1 MAYEKNKIESYQNL
15 GGINVKKSLYTNE
28 VNEFLDLRNYTLER
42 LGSITSRSGT
52 ESHLTLPV
60 SQFLV
65 KPYNSYVYQKESG
78 ASYLMFDSG
87 TTLYA
92 LGSALNG
99 VDGNLTANAT
109 TSVVIDFIS
118 ANDFLYYSPNGLRRF
133 DGTNSIKVT
142 VTDITGAPLPNSV
155 TFNTGLGG
163 VTVTIPSDSYYFQA
177 AWLRGSP
184 SLTDGKINS
193 FFRANIFASKFGF
206 SVGVTTFNIGATIV
220 NTGQFQAWGFSAPP
234 LEGVSSIAIAYSRL
248 GTGITTF
255 FYSMPLSFT
264 LTTVSGVT
272 TYLTNFSYFTV
283 SQYNY
288 TVRSPATSGVDR
300 LSYYNNMIFAS
311 KDNTI
316 DVSELDDIES
326 FPPENRLQISGNPS
340 DPIVAMVPFQDS
352 LIIFKEDSIHELRG
366 NSPETLSIT
375 DISFEFGCVSPRG
388 YCVFEN
394 RLLFVDKKAIC
405 EYSGANIKP
414 VSDKIESFID
424 SADKYR
430 MTGLHVKRLNQAWF
444 ADGTNTFVYDYIAD
458 AWMIYDGLPM
468 DKETGLINVDYG
480 NDRIDPFFWKVG
492 ASFHQGIRF
501 GSSLT
506 TDQGSAITLIA
517 KTKYHSRESHSTTEL
532 WRRFYLNT
540 DVPGATLGVTLQF
553 RPDFGSSIY
562 LTQSLPQ
569 SLFQQRIDYGI
580 PAKSLS
586 IEIIL
591 RSSER
596 VRING
601 YTVESRF
608 LRSV

>member
-15 GGINVKKSLYTNE
+15 GGINVKKSKYSNE
-28 VNEFLDLRNYTLER
+28 LNEFLDLRNFTLER
-42 LGSITSRSGT
+42 PGALTTRIGT
-52 ESHLTLPV
+52 ETHLTLPV
-60 SQFLV
+60 SQYLV
-65 KPYNSYVYQKESG
+65 RPYNSYVYQKQSG

-87 TTLYA
+87 ISLYA
-92 LGSALNG
+92 LGSTLRG
-99 VDGNLTANAT
+99 VDGTLTENAT
-109 TSVVIDFIS
+109 TSVIIDFVT
-118 ANDFLYYSPNGLRRF
+118 ANDFLYYSPNGLKRF
-133 DGTNSIKVT
+133 DGDNSIKVS
-142 VTDITGAPLPNSV
+142 VSDISGRPLPNSV

-163 VTVTIPSDSYYFQA
+163 VTVTVPADNYYFRA
-177 AWLRGSP
+177 AWLRGTP

-193 FFRANIFASKFGF
+193 FFQANIFSKGF

-220 NTGQFQAWGFSAPP
+220 NTGEFQAWGFSAPP

-248 GTGITTF
+248 ETGITTF

-272 TYLTNFSYFTV
+272 TYLTNFSYFTIT
-283 SQYNY
+283 QYNY
-288 TVRSPATSGVDR
+288 TVRSPATSDVDR
-300 LSYYNNMIFAS
+300 LSYYNNMLFAS
-311 KDNTI
+311 KDNTV

-326 FPPENRLQISGNPS
+326 FPPENRLTISGNPS
-340 DPIVAMVPFQDS
+340 DSIIAMVPFQDT
-352 LIIFKEDSIHELRG
+352 LVIFKEDSTHELRG

-375 DISFEFGCVSPRG
+375 DVSFEYGCVSPRG

-405 EYSGANIKP
+405 EYSGSNITAI
-414 VSDKIESFID
+414 SDKIESFID
-424 SADKYR
+424 DSNKYN
-430 MTGLHVKRLNQAWF
+430 MTGLHVKRLNQVWF
-444 ADGTNTFVYDYIAD
+444 GDGTNTFVYDYLTD
-458 AWMIYDGLPM
+458 AWFIYDGLPI
-468 DKETGLINVDYG
+468 DKNAGLINVDYG
-480 NDRIDPFFWKVG
+480 NDRIDPFFWKAG
-492 ASFHQGIRF
+492 ASFHEGIRF

-506 TDQGSAITLIA
+506 TDQGSNITTIA
-517 KTKYHSRESHSTTEL
+517 KTIYHSRESHTSTEL

-553 RPDFGSSIY
+553 RPDFGSSVY
-562 LTQSLPQ
+562 LSQSLPQ
-569 SLFQQRIDYGI
+569 SLFQERIDYGI

-591 RSSER
+591 RASER

-601 YTVESRF
+601 YTIESRY